1 VARSLLPLKRE
12 REERER
18 EKESTRESEKN
29 MGLRRKM
36 KFFLNFFFKFLNFF
50 LSRMGERVLI
60 GCFPSHLSW
69 SNNPSCPFLSG
80 GHKGAS
86 LHQHLIQVIL

>member
-36 KFFLNFFFKFLNFF
+36 KFFLNFFLKF
-50 LSRMGERVLI
+50 
-60 GCFPSHLSW
+60 
-69 SNNPSCPFLSG
+69 
-80 GHKGAS
+80 
-86 LHQHLIQVIL
+86 